1 MATTASSSS
10 SAAKSL
16 SPLQTT
22 TLTPSSTPQIQS
34 PPPMSSSASSF
45 SLMVMAQHGNSSP
58 NYVRILTSR
67 IDFPGTGDDEISFK
81 RGETIVVMAKDDGF
95 GDGWW
100 TVSLPPPIFSYPYL
114 FSCSATIFVH
124 ALGAHAFRLEWGAT
138 GGKRQ
143 CTWIVDDNLPT
154 SCYHEH
160 APLNVQCFR
169 D

>member
-1 MATTASSSS
+1 MATPASSSS

-45 SLMVMAQHGNSSP
+45 SLMVIAQHGNSSP

-100 TVSLPPPIFSYPYL
+100 TVSLPSQYSPILICFPAAQRFSYML
-114 FSCSATIFVH
+114 LGRMHFGWSGGQQEAKGSAHGSSMI
-124 ALGAHAFRLEWGAT
+124 
-138 GGKRQ
+138 
-143 CTWIVDDNLPT
+143 I
-154 SCYHEH
+154 Y
-160 APLNVQCFR
+160 
-169 D
+169 